1 MTDPGGARPVV
12 LHRHASAEDVGRAN
26 FYALAA
32 RLFAAPAD
40 QSLLSAI
47 AGAPPL
53 ESEDAGLPLVRS
65 WSALIAACSAMD
77 EAAAAEE
84 YDALFGGVGRVAINL
99 HASHHIAG
107 AMMDKPLAALRDH
120 LAELGLAR
128 LESQSM
134 PEDHLAAL
142 CEVMRVLIVGAEGI
156 PPQPLVVQQGFFR
169 RQIDPW
175 FERVLSQISAYSL
188 ANFYRV
194 VAQWL
199 YDFLQ
204 LEREALSMD

>member
-1 MTDPGGARPVV
+1 MTQSVPGQPVV
-12 LHRHASAEDVGRAN
+12 MHRHTSAEDVGRAN

-32 RLFAAPAD
+32 RLFAAAAD

-47 AGAPPL
+47 ASAPPL
-53 ESEDAGLPLVRS
+53 ESEDAGLPLTRS
-65 WSALIAACSAMD
+65 WSALIAACSVMD
-77 EAAAAEE
+77 PAAAAEE
-84 YDALFGGVGRVAINL
+84 YDALFGGVGRAAINL

-107 AMMDKPLAALRDH
+107 AMMDRPLVALRHH

-128 LESQSM
+128 LDSQSM
-134 PEDHLAAL
+134 PEDHLSAL
-142 CEVMRVLIVGAEGI
+142 CEVMRILIVGTDSVA
-156 PPQPLVVQQGFFR
+156 PQALSVQRRFFR
-169 RQIDPW
+169 AQIEPW
-175 FERVLSQISAYSL
+175 FERVLSQICEYPV

-194 VAQWL
+194 VAQWA